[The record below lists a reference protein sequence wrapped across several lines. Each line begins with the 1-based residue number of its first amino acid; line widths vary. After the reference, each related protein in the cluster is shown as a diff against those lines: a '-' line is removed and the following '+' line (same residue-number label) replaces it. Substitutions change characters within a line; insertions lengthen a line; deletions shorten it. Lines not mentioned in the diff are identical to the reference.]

1 MQQRRCGLFMVLSF
15 LLQMGKADVFSGD
28 HDRYMTR
35 TGEGRRW
42 SDSPVLVYR
51 HVDQD
56 GQEKTLGLETP
67 GWQRGGDRD
76 SLHALVN
83 TLNAQHQARLDS
95 FSRDMTRVDSLLTQS
110 SQTHARLAKLMPA
123 ALLESRFRQAPRGH
137 GAVSLLAQP
146 EQEVRVENAPVSARY
161 IVTVNLQV
169 DVRRLNVSLL
179 KRFREGVAAALD
191 ISPRHVHINRIN
203 ERKNGIELYVSSDRP
218 GATEPLPAEEVIQS
232 LNINILHRSLG
243 HFGITEVSS
252 EKNVLQDQH
261 ERDNVWTKE
270 GFFAAV
276 IFLTIFIIITTCL
289 MVLYR
294 LKEKVEYSDR
304 QIKEQPVFPSRDL
317 HLTPVTVAPP
327 VPLHAVGAQTQPQ
340 VPFSSSMVQ
349 AEPAPPSIPTFI
361 PPPRACRPPPTTPVP
376 IPVSSCGP
384 PPTTPVPV
392 PVSSCGPPPTTP
404 VPIPVSS
411 CGPPPTTP
419 VPIPV
424 SSCGP
429 PQLSP
434 AHQKPCLS
442 ASPSPF
448 RMKPAACLQERRGS
462 NVSLVLDMSSLASVE
477 PLNCGVVTPRE
488 RATQEYLQSSGR
500 TLSRQQLRDVVL
512 NTQTLHAEFA
522 EIPMNFVDPKVMD
535 ISSHGTKNRY
545 KTILPNPHSRVILRT
560 KSSFDPLSSYINAN
574 YIRGYLGDEKAYIA
588 TQGPMINTV
597 NDFWQMAWQ
606 EDCPVIIMITKLREK
621 NEKCVLYWP
630 ERRGIYG
637 KVEVLINN
645 VTECDNY
652 TCRTLT
658 LKQGAQSR
666 VVKHYWYTS
675 WPDHKTPDSAQP
687 LLQLMRDVEEDR
699 TGSPSQ
705 GPVIVHCSA
714 GIGRTG
720 CFIATTIGC
729 RQLEMEGVVDVL
741 GIVCQLRADRG
752 GLIQTGEQYEF
763 VHHAL
768 SLFETGL
775 SADTGQ

>member
-1 MQQRRCGLFMVLSF
+1 PLPSSLPPPPP
-15 LLQMGKADVFSGD
+15 
-28 HDRYMTR
+28 
-35 TGEGRRW
+35 
-42 SDSPVLVYR
+42 SPL
-51 HVDQD
+51 
-56 GQEKTLGLETP
+56 P
-67 GWQRGGDRD
+67 SS
-76 SLHALVN
+76 SLPSSSLPP
-83 TLNAQHQARLDS
+83 
-95 FSRDMTRVDSLLTQS
+95 SLLSLPPLLPPS
-110 SQTHARLAKLMPA
+110 SHPLP
-123 ALLESRFRQAPRGH
+123 SSS
-137 GAVSLLAQP
+137 SLP
-146 EQEVRVENAPVSARY
+146 
-161 IVTVNLQV
+161 LQV
-169 DVRRLNVSLL
+169 DVRRLTMSLL

-191 ISPRHVHINRIN
+191 ISPRHVHINRLN

-232 LNINILHRSLG
+232 LNINTLHRSLG

-261 ERDNVWTKE
+261 ERDNIWTKE

-276 IFLTIFIIITTCL
+276 IFLTIFIIIITCL
-289 MVLYR
+289 MVSSLYSGHSR
-294 LKEKVEYSDR
+294 L
-304 QIKEQPVFPSRDL
+304 L
-317 HLTPVTVAPP
+317 HIHIHTP
-327 VPLHAVGAQTQPQ
+327 
-340 VPFSSSMVQ
+340 
-349 AEPAPPSIPTFI
+349 PPSTPTSI

-376 IPVSSCGP
+376 IPVSS
-384 PPTTPVPV
+384 
-392 PVSSCGPPPTTP
+392 
-404 VPIPVSS
+404 
-411 CGPPPTTP
+411 
-419 VPIPV
+419 

-429 PQLSP
+429 PQLPP

-488 RATQEYLQSSGR
+488 RATQDYLQSASR

-652 TCRTLT
+652 TCRTLN

-768 SLFETGL
+768 SLFETRL